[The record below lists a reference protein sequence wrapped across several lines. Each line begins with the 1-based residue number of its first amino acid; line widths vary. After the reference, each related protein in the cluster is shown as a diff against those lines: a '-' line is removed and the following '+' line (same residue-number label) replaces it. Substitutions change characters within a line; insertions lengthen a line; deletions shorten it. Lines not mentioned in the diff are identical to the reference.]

1 MSSIEINNTIKTLKK
16 GGVIVY
22 PTDTVWGI
30 GCDATNYN
38 AVQKIF
44 KIKKRDKSKAM
55 ICLVNDINMLKQ
67 YVEYIPDAAK
77 DILKH
82 SQKPTT
88 IIYDKPKHIAENLI
102 SEENTLAFRIV
113 KNKFCQNLIQTLNK
127 PIVST
132 SANTSGKPTPITFK
146 EIEKEILKG
155 VDYVVNLNRNRKTL
169 TPSSIIKLSNNGKV
183 KVVRP

>member
-1 MSSIEINNTIKTLKK
+1 M
-16 GGVIVY
+16 
-22 PTDTVWGI
+22 
-30 GCDATNYN
+30 
-38 AVQKIF
+38 
-44 KIKKRDKSKAM
+44 
-55 ICLVNDINMLKQ
+55 
-67 YVEYIPDAAK
+67 
-77 DILKH
+77 
-82 SQKPTT
+82 
-88 IIYDKPKHIAENLI
+88 
-102 SEENTLAFRIV
+102 
-113 KNKFCQNLIQTLNK
+113 KNEFCQNLIQTLNK

>member
-1 MSSIEINNTIKTLKK
+1 MEVLHRPTRKTETLEL
-16 GGVIVY
+16 
-22 PTDTVWGI
+22 
-30 GCDATNYN
+30 GCASLIRF

-44 KIKKRDKSKAM
+44 KIKKRNKSKAM

-67 YVEYIPDAAK
+67 YVEYIPDAAE
-77 DILKH
+77 DILKY

-88 IIYDKPKHIAENLI
+88 IIYEKPKHIAENLI

-132 SANTSGKPTPITFK
+132 SANTSGKPTPKTFK

-155 VDYVVNLNRNRKTL
+155 VDYIVNLKSNRKTS

-183 KVVRP
+183 EVVRP

>member
-44 KIKKRDKSKAM
+44 KIKKRNKSKAM

-67 YVEYIPDAAK
+67 YVEYIAGKRMHAVGQEKIFNTGTNPLPWTQSWITGGEVQVAPQETEITSYIQGGVKQDV
-77 DILKH
+77 
-82 SQKPTT
+82 
-88 IIYDKPKHIAENLI
+88 
-102 SEENTLAFRIV
+102 SEDTFGGMTL
-113 KNKFCQNLIQTLNK
+113 
-127 PIVST
+127 
-132 SANTSGKPTPITFK
+132 
-146 EIEKEILKG
+146 
-155 VDYVVNLNRNRKTL
+155 
-169 TPSSIIKLSNNGKV
+169 
-183 KVVRP
+183 